1 MLFGKDD
8 SYLTAEEI
16 YISYGTHGLS
26 LSSPPFK
33 LTPNE
38 PNAV

>member
-16 YISYGTHGLS
+16 SISYGIHGLS

-33 LTPNE
+33 LNPNE
-38 PNAV
+38 TSAV

>member
-16 YISYGTHGLS
+16 CISYGTHGLS
-26 LSSPPFK
+26 LLSPPLK

-38 PNAV
+38 TSAV